1 MPSFDNKKALRSD
14 KYRPESIHFPIY
26 RSATGPDFLIWGNEN
41 EI

>member
-26 RSATGPDFLIWGNEN
+26 RSATSPDFLIWENEN